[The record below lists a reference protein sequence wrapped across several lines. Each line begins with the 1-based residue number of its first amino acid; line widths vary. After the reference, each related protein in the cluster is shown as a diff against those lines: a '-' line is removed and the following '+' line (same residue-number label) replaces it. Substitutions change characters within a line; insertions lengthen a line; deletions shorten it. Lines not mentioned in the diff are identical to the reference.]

1 MTLPWLAHVQL
12 ATTLFGKSALCDV
25 TKITD
30 TSPRLLTTQQG
41 VGSAHFA
48 PRAPCFCCS
57 TCKHV
62 QGGREHSFLAGDW
75 KHTGLIW
82 SQGVGHC
89 RNVVEASS
97 PHHANPVQWIACA
110 TRCSTWVGW
119 LRRMSWPLNDLI
131 SSFWGQ
137 KTRLWRQ
144 VDSVRSKMRQL
155 RHGWGYVL
163 ARWVQK
169 LKTMLCVCVCAF
181 LFFFGEEN
189 WGLDFHRFWV

>member
-48 PRAPCFCCS
+48 PRAPCFFCS

-75 KHTGLIW
+75 KHGANLIARSW
-82 SQGVGHC
+82 ALKKC
-89 RNVVEASS
+89 RRSFLASS
-97 PHHANPVQWIACA
+97 CEPSAMNCLRNTLFHLTWMTDLWMTLSA
-110 TRCSTWVGW
+110 TSEARRLASEDRST
-119 LRRMSWPLNDLI
+119 
-131 SSFWGQ
+131 
-137 KTRLWRQ
+137 
-144 VDSVRSKMRQL
+144 
-155 RHGWGYVL
+155 
-163 ARWVQK
+163 
-169 LKTMLCVCVCAF
+169 VCAQRSASCDTAEDTSR
-181 LFFFGEEN
+181 LAGCKN
-189 WGLDFHRFWV
+189 